1 MEELDLEH
9 FKEKLLA
16 ARAEVLSR
24 VRKTESYGRDS
35 DTADETMDPLDQA
48 ASTYTKEFLFSLSS
62 VDRKVLQEIEA
73 ALKRIEEGT
82 YGICLHSGEPIDKK
96 RLEAVPWAKL
106 SVKAQ
111 EREERRRF

>member
-1 MEELDLEH
+1 MEEVDLEH

-24 VRKTESYGRDS
+24 VRKTESYGRES
-35 DTADETMDPLDQA
+35 NTTDETMDPLDQA
-48 ASTYTKEFLFSLSS
+48 ATTYTKEFLFSLSS
-62 VDRKVLQEIEA
+62 VDRKILQEIEE
-73 ALKRIEEGT
+73 ALDRIADGS
-82 YGICLHSGEPIDKK
+82 YGFCLHSGEPIEKK

-111 EREERRRF
+111 ELEEQGRL

>member
-1 MEELDLEH
+1 LEELDFEH

-48 ASTYTKEFLFSLSS
+48 ATTYTKEFLFSLSN
-62 VDRKVLQEIEA
+62 VDRKILQEIEE
-73 ALKRIEEGT
+73 ALERIKDGT
-82 YGICLHSGEPIDKK
+82 YGVCLHSGEPIDRK

-111 EREERRRF
+111 ERVERGRF